1 MQLGIEKHFCE
12 RLQCVTLRQTSTC
25 RSSRSEV
32 FCEKGVLESFAKFTE
47 KLLCWSIFISGDFPK
62 KWLQHWS
69 VLGNFANFLRTPI
82 FENTWGRLLLTVD
95 FFLEVSG
102 IFQKI
107 FESSNEHILLI
118 YIIQKQMF
126 LIMYIVQ
133 TEILKRNSH
142 QRFN

>member
-1 MQLGIEKHFCE
+1 MQLGFEKHFCE
-12 RLQCVTLRQTSTC
+12 RLQCVTFRQTSTC
-25 RSSRSEV
+25 RSSRLEV
-32 FCEKGVLESFAKFTE
+32 FCKKVVLESFANFTE
-47 KLLCWSIFISGDFPK
+47 KLLCWSIFISGDFTK

-107 FESSNEHILLI
+107 FKSSNEHIILI

-126 LIMYIVQ
+126 LIIYIVH
-133 TEILKRNSH
+133 TEILQRSSH

>member
-1 MQLGIEKHFCE
+1 MLLGIEKHFCE

-25 RSSRSEV
+25 RSSRSKV
-32 FCEKGVLESFAKFTE
+32 FCEKGVLESFAKFTK
-47 KLLCWSIFISGDFPK
+47 KLLCWSIFISGHFTE

-69 VLGNFANFLRTPI
+69 VLGDFANFLRTPI

-107 FESSNEHILLI
+107 FESSNEHIFLI

>member
-1 MQLGIEKHFCE
+1 MQLGIGKHFCK

-32 FCEKGVLESFAKFTE
+32 FCEKCVLESFAKFTE
-47 KLLCWSIFISGDFPK
+47 KLLCWSIFISGDFTK

-69 VLGNFANFLRTPI
+69 VLGNFVNFLRTPF
-82 FENTWGRLLLTVD
+82 FENTWGRLLLIVD

-107 FESSNEHILLI
+107 FKSSNQHIPLI

-126 LIMYIVQ
+126 LIIYVVH
-133 TEILKRNSH
+133 TEILKRSSH

>member
-25 RSSRSEV
+25 RRSRSEV

-47 KLLCWSIFISGDFPK
+47 NLLCWSIFISGDFTK
-62 KWLQHWS
+62 MWLQYWS